1 MEVEVGVGVGVGVGE
16 DEDVASAQAE
26 ALIATLAHRIK
37 RFRMSAFRGKADIRK
52 FKFS

>member
-1 MEVEVGVGVGVGVGE
+1 MEVEVGVGVGE

-37 RFRMSAFRGKADIRK
+37 RFRITNSKLGVYKCDLHRV
-52 FKFS
+52 

>member
-1 MEVEVGVGVGVGVGE
+1 MEEEAGVVAVVGE

-37 RFRMSAFRGKADIRK
+37 RFRITNSKLGVYKCDLHWV
-52 FKFS
+52 